1 MMNRLVVLA
10 TVFAL
15 VCLWILVAGI
25 LRPSDAEWHPDGPT
39 FEISGTAGAWFQGA
53 KPFCNSVEAD
63 TWLRRNPPPRS
74 LEGLGYAAAC
84 RALAGD
90 IDGAR
95 SQLLRVGREDRWK
108 AAGIVFGVGH
118 PVADAGDDR
127 SAGPIMELVL
137 EFWPNH
143 YMALYHAGASNYQL
157 GRTEAARRYLHDFL
171 GLYDVDDGWRRNAE
185 QMLSK
190 IQG

>member
-15 VCLWILVAGI
+15 VSLWILATGV
-25 LRPSDAEWHPDGPT
+25 LRSSDAEWHPDGPT
-39 FEISGTAGAWFQGA
+39 FEISGTAGAWFRRA

-63 TWLRRNPPPRS
+63 TWLRKNPPPQS

-95 SQLLRVGREDRWK
+95 AHLLRVDTDDRWK

-157 GRTEAARRYLHDFL
+157 GRTEAARRYLRDFL
-171 GLYDVDDGWRRNAE
+171 GLYTADDGWRRNAV
-185 QMLSK
+185 QMLSTIK
-190 IQG
+190 D